1 MIVWLFKSFISG
13 NKQRCGVALLAC
25 VSFSL
30 LALTPGSA
38 QVRQQNRV
46 TGLHLGEAAE
56 GSRVT
61 IVSDSALNDYEAF
74 RRGDCFYV
82 KVPQADFA
90 SQLPQL
96 RANGFDD
103 VHVQKQGDGLIVSF
117 KLQPGASARVD
128 QHANRLDVIF
138 TSANRSSRNNSANT
152 RSRVANMQASTDR
165 GPDAAGPMPPGSVAA
180 LRDRTVTDRTLDG
193 SESRAPQNRWVTHSQ
208 TLKRGANDQ
217 STSGNAAVTSPA
229 PVSSPYSA
237 PTQGTSSS
245 YSPLTSATSA
255 APTSRPVDSSPGSGG
270 FLNWKH
276 RSTVALQWAS
286 ANRLAT
292 LLGALILLSLIL
304 YLLMALRKRR
314 KAIVIAERAGT
325 PEVQPK
331 YSAADHL
338 NELSSPSLN
347 QQTSPGKNSTPAR
360 VGSEVISDRAR
371 LGETRGQPDSREQQ
385 PARAAVAGASTH
397 EWVLTRPTITS
408 PPAAADE
415 YSSEQED
422 REVIEL

>member
-1 MIVWLFKSFISG
+1 MIIRLFKSSLSE
-13 NKQRCGVALLAC
+13 NKQRCGVALLWC
-25 VSFSL
+25 LGFTL
-30 LALTPGSA
+30 LTLTPGSA

-46 TGLHLGEAAE
+46 TGLHLGEAPE

-74 RRGDCFYV
+74 RRGDRFYV
-82 KVPQADFA
+82 KVPQADSA
-90 SQLPQL
+90 SPLPHL

-103 VHVQKQGDGLIVSF
+103 VQVQKQGDGLIVSF

-138 TSANRSSRNNSANT
+138 SSANRRLRNNSANT
-152 RSRVANMQASTDR
+152 GNTQASTDR
-165 GPDAAGPMPPGSVAA
+165 GPEPPGSVAA
-180 LRDRTVTDRTLDG
+180 LRNRSVTDRALDG
-193 SESRAPQNRWVTHSQ
+193 SETRAPQNRWVTTPQS
-208 TLKRGANDQ
+208 LNRGANDQ
-217 STSGNAAVTSPA
+217 SASGNAAVTSPL

-245 YSPLTSATSA
+245 YSPLTSATPA
-255 APTSRPVDSSPGSGG
+255 APSSRLVDSSSGSGG

-276 RSTVALQWAS
+276 RGAAALRWGL

-292 LLGALILLSLIL
+292 LLGALILFSLML
-304 YLLMALRKRR
+304 YLVIALRKRR
-314 KAIVIAERAGT
+314 KTIVIAEPART
-325 PEVQPK
+325 PDVQPK

-347 QQTSPGKNSTPAR
+347 EQTSPGKDSAPAR

-371 LGETRGQPDSREQQ
+371 LGEVRGQPDSREQQ
-385 PARAAVAGASTH
+385 SARAAVASASTH

-408 PPAAADE
+408 PTAEADE
-415 YSSEQED
+415 YSSDQED
-422 REVIEL
+422 REVFEL